1 MAIYVYTAATG
12 VLYSYCP
19 NDSDPVADPATLKA
33 KGLTATTGLP
43 ALTPTHQWDPAT
55 KTVAIVAATELPNF
69 IPAYLFVNCF
79 TGAETVAIQA
89 STDPLVKRFLLM
101 LSVAQQV
108 NLNDPTVQNGVGY
121 LGSIGLIAKDRV
133 PQILAGQVQP
143 S

>member
-33 KGLTATTGLP
+33 KGLTATNGLP
-43 ALTPTHQWDPAT
+43 PLDETHQWDAAT
-55 KTVAIVAATELPNF
+55 KTVGAVAAGTLPRF
-69 IPAYLFVNCF
+69 IQAYEFVNCF
-79 TGAETVAIQA
+79 TGAETVSIQN

-101 LSVAQQV
+101 LSVTQQV